1 MSSQEPLSVTTAEV
15 EKWICGRI
23 GEFVCQDAAT
33 ILPAASFD
41 SFGIDSAKAI
51 SLMADLEEWLDLPDE
66 LPLELLFEAEAIA
79 QAAEGI
85 TATVNAMLGSGS
97 AFRQFR

>member
-1 MSSQEPLSVTTAEV
+1 MTGQAPRSVSVAEV
-15 EKWICGRI
+15 QNWICGRI
-23 GEFVCQDAAT
+23 GDFVHQDAAS
-33 ILPAASFD
+33 IAPAASFD

-51 SLMADLEEWLDLPDE
+51 SLMADLEEWLELPDE
-66 LPLELLFEAEAIA
+66 LPLELLFEAESIG

-85 TATVNAMLGSGS
+85 AAAVNEMLGAGP